1 MRGLAPHFV
10 FWTEKGARRLH
21 LKKLEMQ
28 GFKSF
33 ADKIELVFDAGITG
47 IVGPNGSGKSNIGD
61 AVRWVL
67 GEQNARQLRGSRMED
82 IIFGGTQLRK
92 PLSFCEVRLTFDNE
106 DGALPIDFSE
116 ISIMRRVY
124 RSGESEY
131 YINRNSCR
139 LKDIIDL
146 FRDTGVGK
154 QGYSIISQGQIDEIL
169 SARPEDRREV
179 FHEAVGIMKYRARR
193 DEAERRLENTRRNL
207 QRLCDIMDEMELQL
221 EPLRVQSENARQFL
235 ALSERLRDLDIN
247 RFLRLSESLGVR
259 TAQLQERAQE
269 LAEAHKAGE
278 RERIRIEEAL
288 GAHRAALAA
297 SDEEVSRLQQQVMD
311 IQEQLSRRRSRRDV
325 LTERLER
332 MQSENERISAE
343 AQRDRQR
350 AGELRHEARQLRED
364 AGAQDTLTQR
374 RQQVERQEARL
385 DDLDESIGRM
395 EAELERQKA
404 QILEAMGH
412 MASRKSSQARLITLR
427 ESLEKR
433 CREIGDQ
440 IAAVDRDTHNSLA
453 VEEEIA
459 SRMSGITAQR
469 DTAAAEL
476 AQRQER
482 AKAVA
487 QRLEQ
492 LARDV
497 ENTRQ
502 QLQAARTRMSMLL
515 SMKRDYEG
523 YGQSVRKLMAD
534 TRSDTGIEGRIVGLV
549 AELIEVPR
557 RYLTAVETA
566 LGPAMQ
572 YIVTNTEEDAKALI
586 AHLRRNQYGRATFLP
601 LSAIRSRSLSP
612 QERAALQQPGCHG
625 VAAELVTAEPHLREI
640 IGNLLGRTLIA
651 ENMDAA
657 IAIAR
662 SCGHSLRIVTLEGD
676 VIHSGGSMTGGSIH
690 SKFTSIL
697 GRELE
702 LEETQSKGKA
712 LSERLRQLTGELEA
726 ARQAAQ
732 REQQDHQ
739 SLAGEIHEADV
750 ALAREQERHQRAR
763 QNRERLAGERD
774 KLTAELEQLRQ
785 NLADIAG
792 QMEREQR
799 SDDRSEQDETALR
812 EQAAARQRQINAL
825 REKRDEEMERLT
837 ALRVALAADERD
849 RDARLAQ
856 AARLEQEAA
865 HLEATAAQRLQA
877 FQDNIRS
884 IEEEKAALSDAGN
897 EAGEEQAAL
906 AHAQDAL
913 KAAREERQ
921 ALQTRIAGLE
931 DGLSRVRVR
940 LEELTGQRHE
950 LEVALTRTAADLE
963 MLHSRIWEN
972 YELTA
977 ESAQE
982 FRREDFDID
991 RAEKEAAA
999 IRREIRKL
1007 GTVNVAAVEDYAN
1020 LKARFDEYAA
1030 QRRDLEKGEA
1040 DLMTV
1045 ISDLNRQMEN
1055 RFRHQF
1061 AKLNEY
1067 FGETFVELFGGGKA
1081 TLVLEDESD
1090 ILSSGIEIKAQP
1102 VGKNLQLLSLFS
1114 GGEKALIA
1122 IALLFAMLKLRPSP
1136 FCVLDEIESALDE
1149 ANLKRFAQYLRQ
1161 YAKKMQF
1168 IVVTHRKPTMEAADR
1183 LYGITMEEKGV
1194 SRMIAMKISD
1204 YTGDIDDGKAGPF
1217 GAAQDGTDENK
1228 GRPGRAHR

>member
-1 MRGLAPHFV
+1 
-10 FWTEKGARRLH
+10 
-21 LKKLEMQ
+21 
-28 GFKSF
+28 
-33 ADKIELVFDAGITG
+33 
-47 IVGPNGSGKSNIGD
+47 VG
-61 AVRWVL
+61 
-67 GEQNARQLRGSRMED
+67 
-82 IIFGGTQLRK
+82 
-92 PLSFCEVRLTFDNE
+92 
-106 DGALPIDFSE
+106 
-116 ISIMRRVY
+116 
-124 RSGESEY
+124 
-131 YINRNSCR
+131 
-139 LKDIIDL
+139 
-146 FRDTGVGK
+146 
-154 QGYSIISQGQIDEIL
+154 
-169 SARPEDRREV
+169 
-179 FHEAVGIMKYRARR
+179 
-193 DEAERRLENTRRNL
+193 
-207 QRLCDIMDEMELQL
+207 
-221 EPLRVQSENARQFL
+221 
-235 ALSERLRDLDIN
+235 
-247 RFLRLSESLGVR
+247 
-259 TAQLQERAQE
+259 
-269 LAEAHKAGE
+269 
-278 RERIRIEEAL
+278 
-288 GAHRAALAA
+288 
-297 SDEEVSRLQQQVMD
+297 RLQQQVMD
-311 IQEQLSRRRSRRDV
+311 IREQLSQRRSRRDV

-343 AQRDRQR
+343 AERDRQR
-350 AGELRHEARQLRED
+350 AGELRQEAGQLREGL
-364 AGAQDTLTQR
+364 GAQDTLTER
-374 RQQVERQEARL
+374 RQQVERQEERL

-395 EAELERQKA
+395 EAELEQQKA
-404 QILEAMGH
+404 QILEAMGR
-412 MASRKSSQARLITLR
+412 MASRKSSQTRLITLR
-427 ESLEKR
+427 ESVEKR
-433 CREIGDQ
+433 CREIGDE
-440 IAAVDRDTHNSLA
+440 IAAVDRDARNSLA

-459 SRMSGITAQR
+459 SRMSGIAARR

-476 AQRQER
+476 AQRQEH
-482 AKAVA
+482 AKTVA

-534 TRSDTGIEGRIVGLV
+534 ARGDADIEDRIVGVV

-572 YIVTNTEEDAKALI
+572 HIVTNTEQDAKALI

-601 LSAIRSRSLSP
+601 LSAIRSRGVSQ
-612 QERAALQQPGCHG
+612 QERAALRHPGCHG
-625 VAAELVTAEPHLREI
+625 VAAELVTAEPRLREI

-651 ENMDAA
+651 EDMDAA

-702 LEETQSKGKA
+702 LEETQTKGKA

-732 REQQDHQ
+732 SEQQDNQ
-739 SLAGEIHEADV
+739 SLAGDIHEADV

-774 KLTAELEQLRQ
+774 RLTAELEQLQQ
-785 NLADIAG
+785 NLTDIAG

-849 RDARLAQ
+849 RDARTAQ

-865 HLEATAAQRLQA
+865 HLDATAAQRLQA
-877 FQDNIRS
+877 FRDNIRS

-906 AHAQDAL
+906 ARAQDAL
-913 KAAREERQ
+913 KAARERRQ
-921 ALQTRIAGLE
+921 ALQARTAGLE
-931 DGLSRVRVR
+931 DDLSRARGR

-950 LEVALTRTAADLE
+950 LEVAMTKIAADLE
-963 MLHSRIWEN
+963 TLHSRIWEN

-991 RAEKEAAA
+991 EAEKEAAL

-1020 LKARFDEYAA
+1020 LKTRFDEYTA
-1030 QRRDLEKGEA
+1030 QRSDLEKGEA

-1045 ISDLNRQMEN
+1045 ISDLNRRMET
-1055 RFRHQF
+1055 RFRREF

-1067 FGETFVELFGGGKA
+1067 FGETFAALFGGGKA

-1102 VGKNLQLLSLFS
+1102 VGKSLQLLSLFS

-1122 IALLFAMLKLRPSP
+1122 TALLFAMLKLRPSP
-1136 FCVLDEIESALDE
+1136 FCVLDEIEAALDE
-1149 ANLKRFAQYLRQ
+1149 ANLKHFAEYLKQ

-1183 LYGITMEEKGV
+1183 LYGVTMEEKGV

-1204 YTGDIDDGKAGPF
+1204 YTGDMNDGKAEPS
-1217 GAAQDGTDENK
+1217 GAAQDGTYENK
-1228 GRPGRAHR
+1228 GRTDRAHR